1 MKTNEKL
8 ESLELRL
15 SGETER
21 LKNLNSSLE
30 EVGKHLKHGEND
42 ISEKQVTLLENI
54 AQKSMD
60 LLRSYLLQ
68 QKAKKLQ
75 ELVQLPSNSESQNL
89 FCGLNIFELYLY
101 RR

>member
-42 ISEKQVTLLENI
+42 ISEKQVTLLENN

>member
-1 MKTNEKL
+1 MHPISQIILKNRNILKTNEKL
-8 ESLELRL
+8 ESLELKL

-21 LKNLNSSLE
+21 LRNLNSSLE
-30 EVGKHLKHGEND
+30 EVGKHLKNGEND

-75 ELVQLPSNSESQNL
+75 ELVQLPSNSES
-89 FCGLNIFELYLY
+89 
-101 RR
+101 

>member
-8 ESLELRL
+8 ESLELKL

-21 LKNLNSSLE
+21 LRNLNSSLE
-30 EVGKHLKHGEND
+30 EVGKHLKNGEND

-75 ELVQLPSNSESQNL
+75 ELVQLPSNSES
-89 FCGLNIFELYLY
+89 
-101 RR
+101 